1 MPGLPLQNPRWEK
14 FCHAYVQGPTAGN
27 ATASYL
33 AAGFAAD
40 GTQGSSARVGAYK
53 LMNKPVVS
61 ARITELQ
68 ADVGQTEERAIAM
81 ATDRLALS
89 QQMILGQFVRF
100 GFAHMLDYVRR
111 DEHGNTVIDL
121 GAVTRDQA
129 AGIVELTVTER
140 GEGPNRVC
148 QTRIK
153 LCDRQAALVSLGKHF
168 GLFDS
173 KKDDPRADL
182 RHLGPEELRRRN
194 AELQAK
200 IDGMERRRP
209 AATTGEAQPVS
220 GGDDVTTTANKPV

>member
-14 FCHAYVQGPTAGN
+14 FCHAYVRGPTAGN

-140 GEGPNRVC
+140 GEGPNRVS

-168 GLFDS
+168 GLFNQ
-173 KKDDPRADL
+173 KKEDQNPL
-182 RHLGPEELRRRN
+182 RHLSAEELQRHN
-194 AELQAK
+194 MELQQK
-200 IDGMERRRP
+200 IHGVQRGRAAAQAAEAQP
-209 AATTGEAQPVS
+209 AATDEGTS
-220 GGDDVTTTANKPV
+220 LANNAG